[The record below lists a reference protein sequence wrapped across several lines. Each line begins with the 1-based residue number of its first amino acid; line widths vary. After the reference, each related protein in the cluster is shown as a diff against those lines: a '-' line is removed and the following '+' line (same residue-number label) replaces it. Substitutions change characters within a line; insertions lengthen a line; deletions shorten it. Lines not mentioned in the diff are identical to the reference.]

1 MRSQQE
7 SNIEQRSTDAT
18 VKKSRFRSP
27 VAFAVAISLS
37 VFAWVLITSPNFGA
51 HSNEVGSP
59 IAGDFLQEWIG
70 GYSFRTYGAASLFDT
85 DQLKALQHD
94 ERLLG
99 FRWADNE
106 YFSMVYPPFYYLFW
120 VPFSFLDYKVAAYV
134 FVGIM
139 IACFFASLFLLGKS
153 SLFESKFAT
162 DDEKFKLEKMAT
174 IRKLWPWVF
183 VIGAIYVPMIRSI
196 TTGQKGTL
204 CLFLLVGTYVL
215 YDRNKNFMAGLVF
228 GLLAFK
234 PHLTLVIGVTMLI
247 RRQWSF
253 VAGAVSSVLILV
265 ALCFSMG
272 LGVCQQYT
280 EFALGASQ
288 YVNQVSDHLHKSH
301 CLYGFLALMSGGQTT
316 MTSKMLWVVSLVFVV
331 ISLKAMFRKTKEL
344 EKPVSKAIEFSALI
358 IATILL
364 APHLLT
370 YDLTMMIIPMCLLM
384 ALVVHGQLSKAN
396 RHQLMLYT
404 AAFFVASGFSHSVAV
419 STGVQFSTLCMIG
432 MFLVLTWQPKPQWTT
447 NQIGISNDHQRIAAG
462 GA

>member
-1 MRSQQE
+1 MNSQQKP
-7 SNIEQRSTDAT
+7 NIQQRTTDAAST
-18 VKKSRFRSP
+18 SRFRSP
-27 VAFAVAISLS
+27 VACSVAISMC
-37 VFAWVLITSPNFGA
+37 VFTWVLITSPNFGA
-51 HSNEVGSP
+51 HSNQVGSP

-70 GYSFRTYGAASLFDT
+70 GYSYRTYGADSLFDT

-139 IACFFASLFLLGKS
+139 IACFFVSLFLLGKS
-153 SLFESKFAT
+153 SIFESRFAT
-162 DDEKFKLEKMAT
+162 DDEESNTDKLA
-174 IRKLWPWVF
+174 IIQRLWPWVF
-183 VIGAIYVPMIRSI
+183 IVGAIYVPMIRSI

-204 CLFLLVGTYVL
+204 CLLILVGTYVL

-253 VAGAVSSVLILV
+253 VAGAVSSVLLLV
-265 ALCFSMG
+265 AMCFSMG
-272 LGVCQQYT
+272 SGVCQQYT

-301 CLYGFLALMSGGQTT
+301 CLYGFLALMSGGQAT
-316 MTSKMLWVVSLVFVV
+316 MVSKILWVASMVFVV
-331 ISLKAMFRKTKEL
+331 ISLIAMFRKTKEL
-344 EKPVSKAIEFSALI
+344 EKSVSKAIEFSALI

-384 ALVVHGQLSKAN
+384 ALVVHGHLSKAN
-396 RHQLMLYT
+396 RQQLILYT

-432 MFLVLTWQPKPQWTT
+432 IFLVLTWQPKPQWST
-447 NQIGISNDHQRIAAG
+447 NRMGTSPDNHRVAAG